1 MTWAG
6 LYVSSLV
13 LSAFG
18 AWAISRYA
26 DRIGLVDCPNGRSS
40 HCMPTP
46 KGGGIA
52 SSFRPGCVWLFKWV
66 ILFWVESI
74 QMNLRNGGI
83 H

>member
-1 MTWAG
+1 MAWAG
-6 LYVSSLV
+6 LYVASLV

-46 KGGGIA
+46 KGGGI
-52 SSFRPGCVWLFKWV
+52 
-66 ILFWVESI
+66 
-74 QMNLRNGGI
+74 GI
-83 H
+83 FLYF